1 VRKFHQ
7 YKTAIGSCVFFNSQ
21 LYMSKRKNLKNGLDE
36 LELEFVE
43 ENMKRESSAMDYLS
57 SPSLKTQ
64 LKTLS
69 YKVTPKCKNEKQKEF
84 LKQLKDKKKEICF
97 GIGSPGTGKS
107 FISLSYALQA
117 VKNGDYDKI
126 IMVVPTAQC
135 GGGDLNVGLL
145 KGELYDKVA
154 PFCEADKYTI
164 EKILSI
170 SGTIAAKEYANA
182 LVNSGIIQYE
192 FVTFMLGKTFD
203 NALILIN
210 ECEQYSKDNMRLIL
224 TRLGDNS
231 KIIITGDA
239 KQVNRRSIKNKT
251 DICGLI
257 YSVDKLKDMD
267 EVSITEFTDEDIVR
281 NKLITKILQRFD
293 E

>member
-1 VRKFHQ
+1 
-7 YKTAIGSCVFFNSQ
+7 
-21 LYMSKRKNLKNGLDE
+21 MSKRKNLKNGLDE
-36 LELEFVE
+36 LEMEFVE
-43 ENMKRESSAMDYLS
+43 EKMKRESSAMDYLS

-69 YKVTPKCKNEKQKEF
+69 YKVSPKCKNEKQKEF

-126 IMVVPTAQC
+126 IMVNQTVQA
-135 GGGDLNVGLL
+135 GSKINSLGFL
-145 KGELYDKVA
+145 KGDLYDKTIM
-154 PFCEADKYTI
+154 FCESDKYTI
-164 EKILSI
+164 EKILSL
-170 SGTIAAKEYANA
+170 SGTIAAKDYTNA

-192 FVTFMLGKTFD
+192 FLSFLLGKTFD
-203 NALILIN
+203 NSLILVN
-210 ECEQYSKDNMRLIL
+210 EAEQFTKDDMRLIL
-224 TRLGDNS
+224 TRIGENS
-231 KIIITGDA
+231 KLIITGDS
-239 KQVNRRSIKNKT
+239 KQVSHSAIKNKT
-251 DICGLI
+251 DICGLT
-257 YSVDKLKDMD
+257 YAVKKLSCMD

>member
-1 VRKFHQ
+1 
-7 YKTAIGSCVFFNSQ
+7 
-21 LYMSKRKNLKNGLDE
+21 MSKRKNLKNGLDE
-36 LELEFVE
+36 LEMEFVE
-43 ENMKRESSAMDYLS
+43 EKMKRENSVMDYLS
-57 SPSLKTQ
+57 SPSLKSQ

-69 YKVTPKCKNEKQKEF
+69 YKVSPKCKNEKQKEF
-84 LKQLKDKKKEICF
+84 LNQLKDKKKEICF

-126 IMVVPTAQC
+126 IMVVPTAQS

-164 EKILSI
+164 EKILSL

-192 FVTFMLGKTFD
+192 FVSFMLGKTFD

-224 TRLGDNS
+224 TRLGDKS
-231 KIIITGDA
+231 KIIITGDS
-239 KQVNRRSIKNKT
+239 KQVNRRSIKNKQ
-251 DICGLI
+251 DICGLN
-257 YSVDKLKDMD
+257 YSVEKLKDMD

-293 E
+293 